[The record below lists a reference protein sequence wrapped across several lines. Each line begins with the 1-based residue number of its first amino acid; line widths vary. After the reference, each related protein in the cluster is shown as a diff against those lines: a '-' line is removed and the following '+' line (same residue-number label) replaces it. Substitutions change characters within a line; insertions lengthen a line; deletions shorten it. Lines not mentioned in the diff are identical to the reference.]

1 LIHEQNKNSEYAGFN
16 PGWLVTSSSN
26 GSIAIWDDET
36 ARYETM
42 QRQNEMQDLQKHN
55 LALAKKGQVEGQVAL
70 PYGRPCQPVM
80 EFRANDVF
88 ERINCVT
95 TTTTTGGGG
104 ERKLFVAGTHPRIGD
119 KKMQGRI
126 AVYHL

>member
-1 LIHEQNKNSEYAGFN
+1 
-16 PGWLVTSSSN
+16 
-26 GSIAIWDDET
+26 
-36 ARYETM
+36 M
-42 QRQNEMQDLQKHN
+42 QRQNEILELQKHN
-55 LALAKKGQVEGQVAL
+55 LTLAKKGQAEGQVVL

-95 TTTTTGGGG
+95 TNGNGTAAGDVK
-104 ERKLFVAGTHPRIGD
+104 RKLFVAGTHPRIGD
-119 KKMQGRI
+119 RKMQGRI